1 MYGVAVLFYRNQQF
15 LDRVTFLL
23 WRIGTPFVVGVP
35 VLLCLAGE
43 KPNRGMEERSS
54 KENKDERKNHKK
66 KVRVVVLACFLFGCL
81 FLQGCNVCLLYTS
94 RCV

>member
-1 MYGVAVLFYRNQQF
+1 MLPYLILLLLVYGVAVLFYRNQQF

-54 KENKDERKNHKK
+54 KENKDERKIIRKK
-66 KVRVVVLACFLFGCL
+66 
-81 FLQGCNVCLLYTS
+81 
-94 RCV
+94 CVWWCWHASYLGVFFAGV